1 MTGLTE
7 LKIKKPPMMR
17 FCDRLIDLMIK
28 KESAWQYQTSS
39 SGALGLEFFAVE
51 QGRIYMKD
59 PQAANGSFLYKS
71 GGAGLAYG
79 FRLPIIGKVN
89 IPIKGY
95 TGTAGVAP
103 TFLPSTGK
111 LLILESFAGDELTRS
126 DITGLCLFLEIGVSA
141 IVGAS
146 WYAMLLGMDPAY
158 AVAMAVAAGA
168 CSSALPL
175 AESKL
180 LKSATSILI
189 TAGLNVSASSGAAA
203 GVFGGLLY

>member
-59 PQAANGSFLYKS
+59 PQAANASFLYKS

-79 FRLPIIGKVN
+79 FRLPKIGKVN

-95 TGTAGVAP
+95 TGTCRCRP
-103 TFLPSTGK
+103 YF
-111 LLILESFAGDELTRS
+111 FAEYRKVVDSRVVRGR
-126 DITGLCLFLEIGVSA
+126 
-141 IVGAS
+141 
-146 WYAMLLGMDPAY
+146 
-158 AVAMAVAAGA
+158 
-168 CSSALPL
+168 
-175 AESKL
+175 
-180 LKSATSILI
+180 
-189 TAGLNVSASSGAAA
+189 
-203 GVFGGLLY
+203 